1 VIVTVSAEKLCQF
14 AAALLA
20 ACGVPEGDAATAAG
34 ILVEADLRGV
44 HSHGVLGLLV
54 YAKRLRA
61 GGMVPRAS
69 ITVAADHGAALLLD
83 GGNGLGQAVG
93 AAAMGRAIS
102 RARETGVALVGVR
115 NSNHLGMNGAYAMMA
130 LPHDMVGFVTNA
142 GSGNLLAPWGGVEA
156 LLGTNPIAIAVPAGE
171 ELPPVL
177 DMAMSQVSK
186 GKITLA
192 AARGDASIPAGW
204 ALNRRGEPTTDTRE
218 AMQGLLVP
226 IGSYKG
232 AGLSFMTGLLA
243 GVWVGGLFGRQVLL
257 FEGRRDQ
264 IGIHAVQDE
273 VHAPLPELEEPD
285 VRVGD
290 ELHHDLPDRGRI
302 AEISVEPG
310 KVDRLVAPE
319 VVDPEGTGSDRRRV
333 GRHGGPA
340 RHDPA
345 DQTGEKRRERRREP
359 EQDGPIVGG
368 FDPGDRRVPVPVGG
382 AVRRVEDPFEGGAH
396 VGRGK
401 LPPVVEPD
409 SLAQPEEELGR
420 AFFLPAPGEV
430 GDRISRGVHPDQGGV
445 GHL

>member
-1 VIVTVSAEKLCQF
+1 MIVTVSAEKLCQF

-243 GVWVGGLFGRQVLL
+243 GVWVGGLFGRQVRDL
-257 FEGRRDQ
+257 FSDP
-264 IGIHAVQDE
+264 AVPQRTGHLMAAARVDVFME
-273 VHAPLPELEEPD
+273 V
-285 VRVGD
+285 
-290 ELHHDLPDRGRI
+290 
-302 AEISVEPG
+302 AEF
-310 KVDRLVAPE
+310 K
-319 VVDPEGTGSDRRRV
+319 RRV
-333 GRHGGPA
+333 DA
-340 RHDPA
+340 
-345 DQTGEKRRERRREP
+345 
-359 EQDGPIVGG
+359 
-368 FDPGDRRVPVPVGG
+368 
-382 AVRRVEDPFEGGAH
+382 AVREIRSSARAAGVEAI
-396 VGRGK
+396 
-401 LPPVVEPD
+401 L
-409 SLAQPEEELGR
+409 
-420 AFFLPAPGEV
+420 APGERGHKLAAQRRTAGIPLDGEVMRKLQAMADEV
-430 GDRISRGVHPDQGGV
+430 GLREPR
-445 GHL
+445 LLAA